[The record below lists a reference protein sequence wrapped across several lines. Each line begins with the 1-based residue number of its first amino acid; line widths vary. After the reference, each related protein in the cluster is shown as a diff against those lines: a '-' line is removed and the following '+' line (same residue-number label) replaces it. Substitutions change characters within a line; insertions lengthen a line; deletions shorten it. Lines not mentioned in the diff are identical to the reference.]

1 VSYAVMLIEDDANV
15 AQINA
20 GLIAELPDY
29 QVVAVHERYA
39 RALEM
44 IRLVKPDL
52 LLLDVYLM
60 DGDGLQLL
68 HDLRT
73 EQLPVE
79 VIMITAAND
88 TRTVQQAL
96 HAGALDFLIK
106 PFSPQRLRAALTRFS
121 ERMSTRGQEHNFSQR
136 KIDALLGFTPGEHLP
151 KGIDQ
156 ETLGEVLQTLR
167 GATGPMSAEDL
178 SQHLGL
184 SRVTAWRYLEFLLTR
199 NQVSPHSVYGS
210 VGRPTKKYQL
220 KS

>member
-1 VSYAVMLIEDDANV
+1 MTYSVMLIEDDAQV

-20 GLIAELPDY
+20 GLIAELPGY
-29 QVVAVHERYA
+29 QVVAVHERNA
-39 RALEM
+39 RALELV
-44 IRLVKPDL
+44 RLIQPDL
-52 LLLDVYLM
+52 LLLDVFLP
-60 DGDGLQLL
+60 DGDGLKLL

-88 TRTVQQAL
+88 ARTVQQAL

-106 PFSPQRLRAALTRFS
+106 PFSPQRLRAALGRFAGRMATR
-121 ERMSTRGQEHNFSQR
+121 EQEHNFSQR
-136 KIDALLGFTPGEHLP
+136 KLDALLGVMPGEHLP

-156 ETLGEVLQTLR
+156 DTLDNVLDTLR
-167 GATGPMSAEDL
+167 GAGEPMSSEDI

-184 SRVTAWRYLEFLLTR
+184 SRVTAWRYLEFLVTR
-199 NQVSPHSVYGS
+199 QQVAPHPVYGA

-220 KS
+220 R

>member
-1 VSYAVMLIEDDANV
+1 MTYHVMLVEDDANV
-15 AQINA
+15 AQINS
-20 GLIAELPDY
+20 GLIAELPGY
-29 QVVAVHERYA
+29 QVVAIHERYA
-39 RALEM
+39 RALDL
-44 IRLVKPDL
+44 IRIIKPDL

-68 HDLRT
+68 HDLRA

-106 PFSPQRLRAALTRFS
+106 PFSPQRLRAALSRFS
-121 ERMSTRGQEHNFSQR
+121 ERMTTRGQEHNFSQR
-136 KIDALLGFTPGEHLP
+136 KLDALLGFAPGEHLP

-156 ETLGEVLQTLR
+156 ETLGEILASLR
-167 GATGPMSAEDL
+167 LATQPMSAEDL
-178 SQHLGL
+178 SQQLGM
-184 SRVTAWRYLEFLLTR
+184 SRVTAWRYLEFLITR
-199 NQVSPHSVYGS
+199 NQVSPHPVYGA

-220 KS
+220 R

>member
-1 VSYAVMLIEDDANV
+1 MTYQVMLVEDDANV

-20 GLIAELPDY
+20 GLIAELPGY
-29 QVVAVHERYA
+29 QVVAIHERYA
-39 RALEM
+39 RALDL
-44 IRLVKPDL
+44 IRIVKPDL

-68 HDLRT
+68 HDLRA

-121 ERMSTRGQEHNFSQR
+121 DRMTTRGQEHNFSQR
-136 KIDALLGFTPGEHLP
+136 KLDALLGFVPGEHLP

-156 ETLGEVLQTLR
+156 ETLGEVLASLR
-167 GATGPMSAEDL
+167 LATQPLSAEDL

-184 SRVTAWRYLEFLLTR
+184 SRVTAWRYLEFLITR
-199 NQVSPHSVYGS
+199 NQVVPQSVYGA

-220 KS
+220 RS

>member
-1 VSYAVMLIEDDANV
+1 MLIEDDANV

-20 GLIAELPDY
+20 GLIAELPGY
-29 QVVAVHERYA
+29 QVVSIHERYA
-39 RALEM
+39 RALDL

-60 DGDGLQLL
+60 DGDGLKLL
-68 HDLRT
+68 HELRA
-73 EQLPVE
+73 EQLAVE

-121 ERMSTRGQEHNFSQR
+121 DRMVTRGQEHNFSQR
-136 KIDALLGFTPGEHLP
+136 KLDALLGFVPGEHLP
-151 KGIDQ
+151 KGIDA
-156 ETLGEVLQTLR
+156 ETLGEVLRALN
-167 GATGPMSAEDL
+167 ASAHPMSAEDI
-178 SQHLGL
+178 SQQLGL
-184 SRVTAWRYLEFLLTR
+184 SRVTAWRYLEFLVTR
-199 NQVSPHSVYGS
+199 QQVSPHPVYGA

-220 KS
+220 K

>member
-1 VSYAVMLIEDDANV
+1 MTYHVMLVEDDANV
-15 AQINA
+15 AQINS
-20 GLIAELPDY
+20 GLIAELPGY
-29 QVVAVHERYA
+29 QVVAIHERYA
-39 RALEM
+39 RALDL
-44 IRLVKPDL
+44 IRIVKPDL

-68 HDLRT
+68 HDLRA

-106 PFSPQRLRAALTRFS
+106 PFSPQRLRAALSRFS
-121 ERMSTRGQEHNFSQR
+121 ERMTTRGQEHNFSQR
-136 KIDALLGFTPGEHLP
+136 KLDALLGFTPGEHLP

-156 ETLGEVLQTLR
+156 ETLGEILASLR
-167 GATGPMSAEDL
+167 LATQPMSAEDL
-178 SQHLGL
+178 SQQLGM
-184 SRVTAWRYLEFLLTR
+184 SRVTAWRYLEFLITR
-199 NQVSPHSVYGS
+199 NQVSPHPVYGA

-220 KS
+220 R

>member
-1 VSYAVMLIEDDANV
+1 MLIEDDANV

-20 GLIAELPDY
+20 GLIAELPGY
-29 QVVAVHERYA
+29 QVVSIHERYA
-39 RALEM
+39 HALDL

-60 DGDGLQLL
+60 DGDGLKLL
-68 HDLRT
+68 HDLRA
-73 EQLPVE
+73 ELLPVE

-121 ERMSTRGQEHNFSQR
+121 DRMVTRDQEHNFSQR
-136 KIDALLGFTPGEHLP
+136 KLDALLGFAPGEHLP
-151 KGIDQ
+151 KGIDG
-156 ETLGEVLQTLR
+156 ETLAEVLGALR
-167 GATGPMSAEDL
+167 ASAQPMSAEDI
-178 SQHLGL
+178 SQQLGL
-184 SRVTAWRYLEFLLTR
+184 SRVTAWRYLEFLITR
-199 NQVSPHSVYGS
+199 QQVSPHPVYGA

-220 KS
+220 K